1 MTVSSS
7 GLWSIFESLQC
18 GGDYSMVF
26 FLKNGAGSRDESLK
40 EFIVRQ
46 ILNEFVRMNFLK
58 SSIQPVKFELTQS
71 SVRFDLIGALRI

>member
-58 SSIQPVKFELTQS
+58 SQVRTYPKFGSI
-71 SVRFDLIGALRI
+71 RFDRSPKNLKHP